1 VYRSDF
7 VPERTKV
14 GFKKSCGA
22 ALQLL
27 MHSAGGLLTAAITPA
42 NYALLP
48 AAIPEASLNSAQAWL
63 SCDRCN
69 KWRRVTH
76 EYMDSVLAR
85 EGKLWH
91 CDDAD
96 SPLRKINP
104 R

>member
-1 VYRSDF
+1 LYRSDF

-14 GFKKSCGA
+14 GFKKSCNA

-27 MHSAGGLLTAAITPA
+27 MHTAGGLLTAAITPED
-42 NYALLP
+42 YAQLP
-48 AAIPEASLNSAQAWL
+48 AAVPEASLNSAQAWL
-63 SCDRCN
+63 SCDSCN

-76 EYMDSVLAR
+76 EYRDSVLAR

-91 CDDAD
+91 CYDAD
-96 SPLRKINP
+96 SPLTKINY